1 MPRGPAMGALT
12 LGRAAFLL
20 AVLGLLLLPWHGL
33 ERGVAEVEGWPGGT
47 AAPLV
52 ALLLTGARWWLW
64 PVALLLALAVP
75 PLLRGRA
82 EGAVLALAG
91 AGIIVWVFL
100 MGEAIGLR
108 GLEWRW
114 LAPILGD
121 PPPQP
126 ALGWGA
132 LVVLAGATGLL
143 AAGLAARG
151 AFGADAFIAFLV
163 AGSALLLLV
172 FVFWPLATILTAAI
186 YDGDRIAPDAL
197 AARLTAPEA
206 WSLACVTT
214 HQGCGVVWNTLL
226 LATLTAVISTAI
238 GLFFALLAVRGGLR
252 RTAPLFRALTILPLI
267 TPPFVVAMALIVL
280 FGRTGIVTTFLWDWF
295 DIPRSRWIYG
305 LPGVLLAQVLAQAPI
320 AFLLLDGAL
329 RAISPSL
336 EEAASTMG
344 ARRFKV
350 FRTVTWPL
358 LRPALAAAFLLGFVE
373 SLADFGN
380 PLVLG
385 GDFDVLSTRIF
396 FAIAGA
402 RHDPGRAA
410 ALALLLLALT
420 FGAFALQALWLGK
433 RRYTTVTGKG
443 DSGLPAPLPRGLKIA
458 CAAVVWPWMAF
469 TAAVYGI
476 ILVGAFVHDIGR
488 GDMAFTWR
496 HIVTAFELEWLDG
509 PVLRGAAWDSL
520 LTTIQ
525 VAALAAPLTAAL
537 GILLAWLI
545 ARQTFKGRRTLEF
558 MTMLS
563 FAIPGTVV
571 GVSYVMAFNVPP
583 IELTGTALILIIC
596 FVFRNLPVGVR
607 GGLAALSQIDRS
619 LDEASATMGAGA
631 VDTLRRVVL
640 PLMRPA
646 IITALAYSFVTAMT
660 AVSAVIFLVSARYNL
675 ATVYI
680 IGRVEAGEMALA
692 IAYSTVL
699 ILVML
704 TVVLGIERI
713 VGRAQLGRRVEA
725 EARLRPD
732 ASGPVTA
739 APIRAGA

>member
-1 MPRGPAMGALT
+1 MGALS
-12 LGRAAFLL
+12 LGRLSLLCAA
-20 AVLGLLLLPWHGL
+20 LGLLVLPWHGL
-33 ERGVAEVEGWPGGT
+33 DRGAADLMAWPAGA
-47 AAPLV
+47 AAPLAV
-52 ALLLTGARWWLW
+52 LLADGSRWWLW
-64 PVALLLALAVP
+64 PLVPLLALAAVA
-75 PLLRGRA
+75 LLGGSPRG
-82 EGAVLALAG
+82 GALVVAG
-91 AGIIVWVFL
+91 AGAIVWTL
-100 MGEAIGLR
+100 AMGEAIGLR
-108 GLEWRW
+108 GLEWHW
-114 LAPILGD
+114 LSPLLGA

-132 LVVLAGATGLL
+132 LALLAGATGLL
-143 AAGLAARG
+143 AAGFAARG
-151 AFGADAFIAFLV
+151 AFGADAFVAFLV
-163 AGSALLLLV
+163 GGSAFLLLL
-172 FVFWPLATILTAAI
+172 FVFAPLLTILSAAI
-186 YDGDRIAPDAL
+186 LEDGRLAPATML
-197 AARLTAPEA
+197 ARLAAPEA
-206 WSLACVTT
+206 WSLACIAS

-226 LATLTAVISTAI
+226 LATLTALVSTLL
-238 GLFFALLAVRGGLR
+238 GLVFALLAVRGGVR
-252 RTAPLFRALTILPLI
+252 AMPLFRAMTILPLI

-280 FGRTGIVTTFLWDWF
+280 FGRTGIVTTALWDWF

-336 EEAASTMG
+336 EEAAATMG
-344 ARRFKV
+344 AKRFAV
-350 FRTVTWPL
+350 FRSVTWPL
-358 LRPALAAAFLLGFVE
+358 LKPALAAAFLLGFVE
-373 SLADFGN
+373 SLADFAN

-402 RHDPGRAA
+402 RHEPGRAA

-420 FGAFALQALWLGK
+420 FGAFALQALWLGR

-443 DSGLPAPLPRGLKIA
+443 DSGLPAPLPAGLKLTCGLVA
-458 CAAVVWPWMAF
+458 WPWMAF
-469 TAAVYGI
+469 TAVVYGV
-476 ILVGAFVHDIGR
+476 ILVGGFVHDIGR
-488 GDMAFTWR
+488 GDMSFTWR
-496 HIVTAFELEWLDG
+496 HILTAFEVEWRDG
-509 PVLRGAAWDSL
+509 LALRGAAWDSL
-520 LTTIQ
+520 LTTIE
-525 VAALAAPLTAAL
+525 VAAIAAPITAFL

-545 ARQTFKGRRTLEF
+545 ARQDFRGRRTLEF

-583 IELTGTALILIIC
+583 IELTGTAIILVIC

-607 GGLAALSQIDRS
+607 GGLAALAQIDRS

-646 IITALAYSFVTAMT
+646 IITALAFSFVHAMT
-660 AVSAVIFLVSARYNL
+660 AVSAVIFLVSARHNL

-680 IGRVEAGEMALA
+680 VGRVEAGEMALA

-699 ILVML
+699 IVIML
-704 TVVLGIERI
+704 AVVLGIERV
-713 VGRAQLGRRVEA
+713 VGRARLGRRA
-725 EARLRPD
+725 APEARGGF
-732 ASGPVTA
+732 APVA
-739 APIRAGA
+739 ATPVRAGA

>member
-1 MPRGPAMGALT
+1 MGALS
-12 LGRAAFLL
+12 LGRAALL
-20 AVLGLLLLPWHGL
+20 SAAIGLLLLPWHGM
-33 ERGVAEVEGWPGGT
+33 EGGFAELSAWPGGA

-52 ALLLTGARWWLW
+52 ALLFSGARWWLW
-64 PVALLLALAVP
+64 PVALLLLLAAM

-82 EGAVLALAG
+82 QGGALVVAG
-91 AGIIVWVFL
+91 AGILAWIFL

-108 GLEWRW
+108 GLEWHW
-114 LAPILGD
+114 LAPLLGT

-126 ALGWGA
+126 SLGWGA
-132 LVVLAGATGLL
+132 LLVLAGAVGLL
-143 AAGLAARG
+143 ASGLAARG
-151 AFGADAFIAFLV
+151 AFGADAFIGFLV
-163 AGSALLLLV
+163 TGSAVLLLL
-172 FVFWPLATILTAAI
+172 FVFAPLANILTAAL
-186 YDGDRIAPDAL
+186 YEDERFAPAVL
-197 AARLTAPEA
+197 ATRLTAPEA
-206 WSLACVTT
+206 WSLACVST
-214 HQGCGVVWNTLL
+214 HQGCGVVWNTLM
-226 LATLTAVISTAI
+226 LAVLTGVLSTAL
-238 GLFFALLAVRGGLR
+238 GLAFALLAVRGGVR
-252 RTAPLFRALTILPLI
+252 GAPLFRALTILPLI

-280 FGRTGIVTTFLWDWF
+280 FGRTGIITVFMWDWF

-305 LPGVLLAQVLAQAPI
+305 LPGVLLAQMLAFAPI

-358 LRPALAAAFLLGFVE
+358 LKPALAAAFLLGFVE

-402 RHDPGRAA
+402 RNDPGRAA

-420 FGAFALQALWLGK
+420 FGAFALQALWLGR

-443 DSGLPAPLPRGLKIA
+443 DAGLPAPLPRGLKLS
-458 CAAVVWPWMAF
+458 CGLVVWPWIAF
-469 TAAVYGI
+469 TAVIYGI
-476 ILVGAFVHDIGR
+476 ILVGGFVHDIGR

-496 HIVTAFELEWLDG
+496 HILTAFEVEWHDG
-509 PVLRGAAWDSL
+509 LALRGSAWDSL
-520 LTTIQ
+520 LTTIE
-525 VAALAAPLTAAL
+525 VAAIAAPITAGL

-545 ARQTFKGRRTLEF
+545 ARQDFRGRRTLEF

-571 GVSYVMAFNVPP
+571 GVAYIMSFNVPP
-583 IELTGTALILIIC
+583 VELTGTALILILC

-607 GGLAALSQIDRS
+607 GGIAALAQIDRS

-631 VDTLRRVVL
+631 IDTLRRVVL

-646 IITALAYSFVTAMT
+646 IITALAFSFVHAMT
-660 AVSAVIFLVSARYNL
+660 AVSAVIFLVSARHNL

-699 ILVML
+699 IVIML
-704 TVVLGIERI
+704 AVVLGIEAL
-713 VGRAQLGRRVEA
+713 VGRAQIGR
-725 EARLRPD
+725 
-732 ASGPVTA
+732 
-739 APIRAGA
+739 RAGAPQRIEPEAPAVAPMRAGA

>member
-1 MPRGPAMGALT
+1 LGALS
-12 LGRAAFLL
+12 LGRAALL
-20 AVLGLLLLPWHGL
+20 CAALGVLLLPWHGL
-33 ERGVAEVEGWPGGT
+33 EGGLAELSAWPSGNAT
-47 AAPLV
+47 PLI
-52 ALLLTGARWWLW
+52 LLLLGGARWWLW
-64 PVALLLALAVP
+64 PVALLLALAAL

-82 EGAVLALAG
+82 QGTLLVFAG
-91 AGIIVWVFL
+91 AGILVWVL
-100 MGEAIGLR
+100 AMGQAIGLR
-108 GLEWRW
+108 GLEWNW
-114 LAPILGD
+114 LAPLLGA

-126 ALGWGA
+126 SLGWGA
-132 LVVLAGATGLL
+132 LLLLSGATGLL

-163 AGSALLLLV
+163 TGSALLLLL
-172 FVFWPLATILTAAI
+172 FVFGPLVNILTAAV
-186 YDGDRIAPDAL
+186 YDGDRFAPDAL

-206 WSLACVTT
+206 WSLACLAT

-226 LATLTAVISTAI
+226 LATLTGVISTAL
-238 GLFFALLAVRGGLR
+238 GLFFALLAVRGGVR
-252 RTAPLFRALTILPLI
+252 AAPVFRAMSILPLI

-280 FGRTGIVTTFLWDWF
+280 FGRTGIVTTALWEWF

-320 AFLLLDGAL
+320 AFLLLEAAM

-344 ARRFKV
+344 ARRFTV

-358 LRPALAAAFLLGFVE
+358 LKPALAAAFLLGFVE

-420 FGAFALQALWLGK
+420 FGAFALQTLWLGR

-443 DSGLPAPLPRGLKIA
+443 DSGLPAPLPRGLKLGA
-458 CAAVVWPWMAF
+458 SLVVWPWMAF
-469 TAAVYGI
+469 TVLVYGV
-476 ILVGAFVHDIGR
+476 ILVGGFVHDIGR
-488 GDMAFTWR
+488 GDMSFTWR
-496 HIVTAFELEWLDG
+496 HILTAFEVEWQDG
-509 PVLRGAAWDSL
+509 VALRGSAWDSL

-525 VAALAAPLTAAL
+525 VAAVAAPFTAGL

-545 ARQTFKGRRTLEF
+545 ARQDFRGRRTLEF
-558 MTMLS
+558 MTMVS

-583 IELTGTALILIIC
+583 IELTGTALILILC

-607 GGLAALSQIDRS
+607 GGLAALAQIDRS

-631 VDTLRRVVL
+631 FDTLRRVVL
-640 PLMRPA
+640 PLLRPA
-646 IITALAYSFVTAMT
+646 IVTALAYSFVQAMT
-660 AVSAVIFLVSARYNL
+660 AVSAVIFLVSARHNL

-680 IGRVEAGEMALA
+680 VGRVEAGEMALA

-699 ILVML
+699 IVIML
-704 TVVLGIERI
+704 AVVLGIERL
-713 VGRAQLGRRVEA
+713 VGRAQVGRRA
-725 EARLRPD
+725 TAPPPPGS
-732 ASGPVTA
+732 APVAT
-739 APIRAGA
+739 PMRAGA